1 MKLKRIIPFVLL
13 IGLLLGFYLYMN
25 PLLPIITG
33 YSAKNLSSGIFVA
46 GRTQKSLENE
56 DLNFSFIRYV
66 RNKVDT
72 ANLVVTSSFLW
83 HKSKS
88 IYVDGLGC
96 VLENGFSEDE
106 MYSRPAYKK
115 AACYVLSD
123 TIPWPE
129 GDLLADT
136 PPRGL
141 NAAKLDKAMAQA
153 FSDVPPFKG
162 TFAVTVVYKG
172 QIVAEKYRDDFAPDT
187 KFLSWS
193 MAKSYTNA
201 LVAMLVKEGKLDIN
215 QPIGFPEWK
224 ADGRNGITI
233 SHLMHMNSGLDWNED
248 YGNSSDVNIMLHKI
262 GDMAQYTIDKKLL
275 YKPDSV
281 WVYSSGSTNIVS
293 KIIRS
298 KFNTDS
304 AYYTF
309 PYKSLFEKIG
319 MHSAIWEVDA
329 SGTYVGSSYI
339 YATMRDYARF
349 GLLYLNDGCWLG
361 ERLLPEGWVDYTRKT
376 ANGSEG
382 KYGAFFWLNNSGI
395 DYPDVPRDMYCCRGH
410 DGQYIY
416 IIPSKQLVVVR
427 TGFSKKGMFDY
438 NAFLKNIVDAVE

>member
-1 MKLKRIIPFVLL
+1 
-13 IGLLLGFYLYMN
+13 
-25 PLLPIITG
+25 
-33 YSAKNLSSGIFVA
+33 
-46 GRTQKSLENE
+46 
-56 DLNFSFIRYV
+56 
-66 RNKVDT
+66 
-72 ANLVVTSSFLW
+72 
-83 HKSKS
+83 
-88 IYVDGLGC
+88 
-96 VLENGFSEDE
+96 
-106 MYSRPAYKK
+106 
-115 AACYVLSD
+115 
-123 TIPWPE
+123 
-129 GDLLADT
+129 
-136 PPRGL
+136 
-141 NAAKLDKAMAQA
+141 
-153 FSDVPPFKG
+153 
-162 TFAVTVVYKG
+162 
-172 QIVAEKYRDDFAPDT
+172 
-187 KFLSWS
+187 

-233 SHLMHMNSGLDWNED
+233 NHLMHMNSGLDWNED
-248 YGNSSDVNIMLHKI
+248 YGNNSDVNIMLHKI

-382 KYGAFFWLNNSGI
+382 KYGAFFWLNYSGI

-438 NAFLKNIVDAVE
+438 NAFLKNITGDN